1 MYSRLSFF
9 RKSNVCNAQR
19 ETRQKTVGHVLVI
32 GCTKQNKKKK
42 EHTEGFLET
51 CCIPDRRETKKHKC
65 ISPEGTPVR
74 LQIIVNFH
82 RKTSDSK
89 MNFQR
94 CVGYSCEGTPFAY
107 DEYYEWF
114 GVVYFQ
120 HGGKARMRL
129 PCSAGSCS
137 KPGGGCREAAPSTTL
152 GTGSNYR
159 LNHFITNFTFFP
171 VRQELQTCRLNIIKA
186 RLQIKLALF
195 WGLDGEYWVQ
205 VACGCVCLCL
215 CVSPSVFYLLRIR
228 V

>member
-19 ETRQKTVGHVLVI
+19 DTTEDSRTCSSYRMYK
-32 GCTKQNKKKK
+32 TKQKKE

-94 CVGYSCEGTPFAY
+94 CVGYSCEGTPFAC

-114 GVVYFQ
+114 GVVYVQ

-137 KPGGGCREAAPSTTL
+137 KPGGVQGG
-152 GTGSNYR
+152 GTIN
-159 LNHFITNFTFFP
+159 
-171 VRQELQTCRLNIIKA
+171 NIRHRK
-186 RLQIKLALF
+186 
-195 WGLDGEYWVQ
+195 
-205 VACGCVCLCL
+205 
-215 CVSPSVFYLLRIR
+215 
-228 V
+228 